1 MKKTFAFIAAV
12 LALAVFEC
20 EEGGSATLTDEQLGK
35 LDDHLKDLQGKLDE
49 ANQNVAS
56 RDKEIQALKAQIAAK
71 DAEIAEQGKKPAGET
86 KQVNNKGGEQT
97 TDDSNPELKGY
108 CDDMAEAQKLLDQLK
123 K

>member
-1 MKKTFAFIAAV
+1 MKKTYVNVCKILKCEGLDCEDGKIVMTEEQVQFIEDKMTTDGEQ
-12 LALAVFEC
+12 L
-20 EEGGSATLTDEQLGK
+20 ATLQADIAK
-35 LDDHLKDLQGKLDE
+35 
-49 ANQNVAS
+49 
-56 RDKEIQALKAQIAAK
+56 RDQEIADLKAQIEAK

-97 TDDSNPELKGY
+97 TDDTNPELKGY